1 MLYLD
6 YQLDQSLCRDAA
18 INPNKTNNLFFISDN
33 EGNTYFF
40 ATSAEHAKKKEEL
53 IRTGKWKR

>member
-1 MLYLD
+1 MPGLNAI
-6 YQLDQSLCRDAA
+6 DAA

-40 ATSAEHAKKKEEL
+40 ATAAEHTMKKEEL
-53 IRTGKWKR
+53 IKTGKWKR